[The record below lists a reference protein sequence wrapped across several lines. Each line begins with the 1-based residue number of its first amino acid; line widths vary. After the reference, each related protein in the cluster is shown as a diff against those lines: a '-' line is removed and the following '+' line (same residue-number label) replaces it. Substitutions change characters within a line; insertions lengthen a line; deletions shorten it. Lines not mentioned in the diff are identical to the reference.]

1 LTKTDFDIVIIG
13 GGPAGLSAAIEAES
27 LGASAIVLEADDV
40 PGGLT
45 RSFEQDGYTFDCS
58 GHLLHLAD
66 PDAVAM
72 VERATEKPDWNR
84 IERDSV
90 IYVDGTIVPY
100 PFQLHLAHA
109 PENVRRE
116 CLEQLPAEAAGPA
129 ALDDNF
135 GEWIEA
141 SLGGGI
147 GRHFMVPYN
156 EKLSTVPVDELT
168 CEWLG
173 RFVPQPSPEE
183 IRAGGEQQRTVQTG
197 YNRSFLYP
205 SHGGIAT
212 LSRGLAGL
220 VPNIL
225 TGARVTGIDSEAR
238 VVRTADGEQH
248 SYRQAVVSTMPLPQL
263 AEIVSPTEEA
273 LALREKLRANV
284 VTCVNLGIRDA
295 NPEISR
301 YQWIYLP
308 GLEFTSYRVGFYKRF
323 AEAMAPAGRE
333 GLYVEIAH
341 GSGDDEGALVE
352 AAIADMVKL
361 GAIASSDSV
370 ETVLPVRIECAYVIH
385 DRHTAPVRATLQDTL
400 RQRDVLVAGRY
411 GHWEYSA
418 MEDAMVGGLRIAREA
433 LGERAP
439 AA

>member
-1 LTKTDFDIVIIG
+1 VSDTDFDIVIIG
-13 GGPAGLSAAIEAES
+13 GGPAGLSAAIEAER
-27 LGASAIVLEADDV
+27 LGASAVVLEADEV
-40 PGGLT
+40 AGGLT

-90 IYVDGTIVPY
+90 IYMDDTIVPY

-109 PENVRRE
+109 PEAVRRE
-116 CLEQLPAEAAGPA
+116 CLELLPGEAAPPA

-135 GEWIEA
+135 GEWISA
-141 SLGGGI
+141 SLGDGI

-156 EKLSTVPVDELT
+156 EKLSTVPVGELT

-183 IRAGGEQQRTVQTG
+183 IRRGGEEQRTVQTG

-212 LSRGLAGL
+212 LSRGLVGL
-220 VPNIL
+220 VPNL
-225 TGARVTGIDSEAR
+225 VTGARVTGIDSGER
-238 VVRTADGEQH
+238 VVRTADGGEY
-248 SYRQAVVSTMPLPQL
+248 SYRRAVVATMPLPQL
-263 AEIVSPTEEA
+263 AEIVAPADEV
-273 LALREKLRANV
+273 LAQRELLRANV

-308 GLEFTSYRVGFYKRF
+308 GREFTSYRVGFYKRF
-323 AEAMAPAGRE
+323 ADSMAPPGRE

-341 GSGDDEGALVE
+341 GPEDEEGAQVE
-352 AAIADMVKL
+352 AAIADMVEL
-361 GAIASSDSV
+361 GTIDSEDSV
-370 ETVLPVRIECAYVIH
+370 ETALPVRIECAYVIH
-385 DRHTAPVRATLQDTL
+385 DRHTAPVRATLQEAL
-400 RQRDVLVAGRY
+400 RERDVLVAGRY

-439 AA
+439 TA

>member
-1 LTKTDFDIVIIG
+1 MASSDFDIVIIG
-13 GGPAGLSAAIEAES
+13 GGPAGLSAAIEADR
-27 LGASAIVLEADDV
+27 LGASAVVLEAEDV

-45 RSFEQDGYTFDCS
+45 RSFQRDGYTFDCS

-72 VERATEKPDWNR
+72 VERATDKSDWNR

-90 IYVDGTIVPY
+90 IYMEGEIVPY

-109 PENVRRE
+109 PEGVKRE
-116 CLEQLPAEAAGPA
+116 CLELLPTEAPAEPA

-141 SLGGGI
+141 NLGGGI

-156 EKLSTVPVDELT
+156 EKLSTVPVGELT

-183 IRAGGEQQRTVQTG
+183 IRRGGERRRTVQTG

-212 LSRGLAGL
+212 LSAGLANL
-220 VPNIL
+220 VPDLI
-225 TGARVTGIDSEAR
+225 TGARVTGVDSAER
-238 VVRTADGEQH
+238 TVQTADGR
-248 SYRQAVVSTMPLPQL
+248 SFGYRRAVVATMPLPRL
-263 AEIVSPTEEA
+263 AEIVTPTEEA
-273 LALREKLRANV
+273 LGLREELRANV

-308 GLEFTSYRVGFYKRF
+308 GRELSSYRVGFYKRF
-323 AEAMAPAGRE
+323 AESMAPAGRE

-341 GSGDDEGALVE
+341 GPDEEEGALVE
-352 AAIADMVKL
+352 SAIADMVKL
-361 GAIASSDSV
+361 GTITGADSV

-385 DRHTAPVRATLQDTL
+385 DSRTAPVRTALQKAL
-400 RQRDVLVAGRY
+400 RERDVLVAGRY

-433 LGERAP
+433 LGEP
-439 AA
+439 AAA